1 MNLNSIGITLCLAA
15 ATASFS
21 SYAGDHRKASRDT
34 RHAESAMQLVAV
46 DARTGEPGHGWQ
58 YFSDVRR
65 HRAVVIS
72 PDGDYYYS
80 RGKGLE
86 LVFKASGSA

>member
-1 MNLNSIGITLCLAA
+1 MNLNSIGIALCLAA
-15 ATASFS
+15 ATASFFVTRAIIARRRATIVTPSRPCS
-21 SYAGDHRKASRDT
+21 SSPST
-34 RHAESAMQLVAV
+34 HAPGSQPWVAILQRC
-46 DARTGEPGHGWQ
+46 A
-58 YFSDVRR
+58 RR

-86 LVFKASGSA
+86 LVYKGAGAA